1 MFPVF
6 SKCMS
11 YHKFKCS
18 ECRHLDW
25 QQPPTLQINLD
36 CQSPLRVVHRV
47 GVFPQ
52 FNINNAL
59 KLKLLDDFTSAL
71 DVSCLIMSNKQL
83 VRFVAW
89 IEMWVNRRGCVCP
102 PRHFNKARFVGPGS
116 LKSGTVRSELIEI
129 EQLHI
134 TKLYWAGLGWDTGST
149 TVVAAQ
155 NKKWIKAHQ
164 NNFTF
169 TFFINWNL
177 SALAISDCH
186 QVLICLK

>member
-18 ECRHLDW
+18 ECRHLDR
-25 QQPPTLQINLD
+25 QQPPTYKSITD
-36 CQSPLRVVHRV
+36 CQSPLRVVQRV
-47 GVFPQ
+47 GVFQ
-52 FNINNAL
+52 HFNINNVL
-59 KLKLLDDFTSAL
+59 KLKLLHDFTSAL

-129 EQLHI
+129 EQRHHRTIGLG
-134 TKLYWAGLGWDTGST
+134 TLAVQDPALYWLTRIKLAIST
-149 TVVAAQ
+149 FQ
-155 NKKWIKAHQ
+155 
-164 NNFTF
+164 FL
-169 TFFINWNL
+169 INWNS
-177 SALAISDCH
+177 SALSLPVIKC
-186 QVLICLK
+186 

>member
-18 ECRHLDW
+18 ECRHLDR
-25 QQPPTLQINLD
+25 QQPPTYKSITD
-36 CQSPLRVVHRV
+36 CQSPLRVVQRV
-47 GVFPQ
+47 GVFQQ
-52 FNINNAL
+52 FNINSVL
-59 KLKLLDDFTSAL
+59 KLKLLHDFTSAL

-116 LKSGTVRSELIEI
+116 LKSGHCEKWTHWNWAATS
-129 EQLHI
+129 QN
-134 TKLYWAGLGWDTGST
+134 YWAGDTGSPGPSALLT
-149 TVVAAQ
+149 DQ
-155 NKKWIKAHQ
+155 NKVS
-164 NNFTF
+164 
-169 TFFINWNL
+169 NL
-177 SALAISDCH
+177 NISILDKLKLVCAISACH